1 MKYITTISD
10 DEFVVEILDDRRIEL
25 NGKEYVVDFDELGDQ
40 PVFSL
45 LVDGRSYEA
54 YVYPG
59 EDSMQVLMHGRF
71 YPATVEDERERRLK
85 AATGSVITEGGEYH
99 LKAPMPGL
107 VVEIPVEQ
115 GQEVEKGDVL
125 VILESMKMQ
134 NELRSPRPGVVSR
147 VRVVPNDGVE
157 QHQILLSI
165 E

>member
-1 MKYITTISD
+1 MKYVTTIG
-10 DEFVVEILDDRRIEL
+10 DEEYIVEILDEQRIEL
-25 NGKEYVVDFDELGDQ
+25 NGTEYVVDFDELGDQ

-54 YVYPG
+54 YVYPS
-59 EDSMQVLMHGRF
+59 EESLQVLMHGRF

-85 AATGSVITEGGEYH
+85 AATGSVITEGVEYH

-115 GQEVEKGDVL
+115 GQQVEKDDVL

-134 NELRSPRPGVVSR
+134 NELRSPRPGIVSR
-147 VRVVPNDGVE
+147 VRVEANDSVE
-157 QHQILLSI
+157 QHQTLLSI
-165 E
+165 D

>member
-1 MKYITTISD
+1 MKYVTTIG
-10 DEFVVEILDDRRIEL
+10 DEEYIVEILDEQRIEL
-25 NGKEYVVDFDELGDQ
+25 NGTEYVVDFDELGDQ

-59 EDSMQVLMHGRF
+59 EESLQVLMHGRF

-85 AATGSVITEGGEYH
+85 AATGSVITEGVEYH

-107 VVEIPVEQ
+107 VVEIQAEQ
-115 GQEVEKGDVL
+115 GQQVEKDDVL

-134 NELRSPRPGVVSR
+134 NELRSPRQGIVSR
-147 VRVVPNDGVE
+147 VRVEANDSVE
-157 QHQILLSI
+157 QHQTLLSI
-165 E
+165 D